1 MKLYSKTQLLCA
13 AIGAAVFAAALAVFI
28 DRNFSSFASLAVSR
42 TQEENLSS
50 EKIDFNNRT
59 EEETPSIF
67 EDTGVLPV
75 RPIADAS
82 RFTESEQQNIGVYD
96 KCAESVVNISTK
108 IAGINWFLEPTVE
121 DGGTGSGSIID
132 KRGYIV
138 TNVHVI
144 QNASEIYVSLSD
156 GTQYEAEIVGQ
167 DSESDLAVIKFTP
180 PAGTVLKTISFG
192 DSSKLKV
199 GQKVIA
205 IGNPFG
211 LDRTM
216 TTGIVSGLARPV
228 RNSNNRIIRNMI
240 QTDAAINPGNSG
252 GALVDSEGRLV
263 GINSM
268 ITSESGSSSGVGFA
282 IPVDYAMNI
291 ARQIM
296 NGETPTHA
304 QLGVSMSAIDGSMAG
319 RYGIKEDS
327 GVYVASVYE
336 GTSAAEAGIKEGD
349 VITSFEGK
357 PVSSPEELMIAV
369 RSMYPGDTAEVGL
382 NRDGKD
388 MTVSV
393 TLGSDEMDLSAGESS
408 RGQNGRGNQNGHGGN
423 GYGPNDGYG
432 QNGRRDQGGLLDQLL
447 R

>member
-108 IAGINWFLEPTVE
+108 IAGINWFLEPMVE

-252 GALVDSEGRLV
+252 GPLLDTAGRMV
-263 GINSM
+263 GINTM
-268 ITSESGSSSGVGFA
+268 IVSSSGSSAGVGFA
-282 IPVDYAMNI
+282 IPA
-291 ARQIM
+291 
-296 NGETPTHA
+296 ETA
-304 QLGVSMSAIDGSMAG
+304 VRVVSDLI
-319 RYGIKEDS
+319 RYGRVNR
-327 GVYVASVYE
+327 GVVQMSIVQLNRTIVQYAGLDV
-336 GTSAAEAGIKEGD
+336 SAGVLVSEVTKNGNADKAGIRGGTQRANYGRSIIFLGGD
-349 VITSFEGK
+349 IVTKIDD
-357 PVSSPEELMIAV
+357 IAIASLADYFSALEDK
-369 RSMYPGDTAEVGL
+369 RPGDTVSMTIGRKG
-382 NRDGKD
+382 RDL
-388 MTVSV
+388 TVKV
-393 TLGSDEMDLSAGESS
+393 TLAPPQAS
-408 RGQNGRGNQNGHGGN
+408 N
-423 GYGPNDGYG
+423 
-432 QNGRRDQGGLLDQLL
+432 
-447 R
+447 

>member
-252 GALVDSEGRLV
+252 GPLLDTAGRMV
-263 GINSM
+263 GINTM
-268 ITSESGSSSGVGFA
+268 IVSPSGSSAGVGFA
-282 IPVDYAMNI
+282 IPA
-291 ARQIM
+291 
-296 NGETPTHA
+296 ETA
-304 QLGVSMSAIDGSMAG
+304 VRVVSDLI
-319 RYGIKEDS
+319 RYGRVNR
-327 GVYVASVYE
+327 GVVQMSIVQLNRTIVQYAGLDVSAGVLVSEVTKNGNADKAGIRGGTQRANYGRSIIFLGGDIVTKIDDIAVASLADYF
-336 GTSAAEAGIKEGD
+336 SALEDK
-349 VITSFEGK
+349 
-357 PVSSPEELMIAV
+357 
-369 RSMYPGDTAEVGL
+369 RPGDTVSMTIRRKG
-382 NRDGKD
+382 RDL
-388 MTVSV
+388 TVKV
-393 TLGSDEMDLSAGESS
+393 TLAPPQAS
-408 RGQNGRGNQNGHGGN
+408 N
-423 GYGPNDGYG
+423 
-432 QNGRRDQGGLLDQLL
+432 
-447 R
+447 

>member
-50 EKIDFNNRT
+50 EKIGFNNRT

-67 EDTGVLPV
+67 EDTGILPV

-252 GALVDSEGRLV
+252 GPLLDTAGRMV
-263 GINSM
+263 GINTM
-268 ITSESGSSSGVGFA
+268 IVSSSGSSAGVGFA
-282 IPVDYAMNI
+282 IPA
-291 ARQIM
+291 
-296 NGETPTHA
+296 ETA
-304 QLGVSMSAIDGSMAG
+304 VRVVSDLI
-319 RYGIKEDS
+319 RYGRVNRGIVQMSIVQLNRTIVQYAGLDVS
-327 GVYVASVYE
+327 AGVLVSEVTKNGNADKAGIRGGTQRANYGRSIIFLGGDIVTKIDDIAVASLADYF
-336 GTSAAEAGIKEGD
+336 SALEDK
-349 VITSFEGK
+349 
-357 PVSSPEELMIAV
+357 
-369 RSMYPGDTAEVGL
+369 RPGDTVSMTIRRKG
-382 NRDGKD
+382 RDL
-388 MTVSV
+388 TVKV
-393 TLGSDEMDLSAGESS
+393 TLAPPQAS
-408 RGQNGRGNQNGHGGN
+408 N
-423 GYGPNDGYG
+423 
-432 QNGRRDQGGLLDQLL
+432 
-447 R
+447 